1 MKYTIDQRG
10 VVTITKF
17 EDRFTEVK
25 SIKKL
30 SDVDTRASQQFVI
43 DAWERE

>member
-30 SDVDTRASQQFVI
+30 SDEDVKASQQFVNDGWI
-43 DAWERE
+43 RD